1 MTRDLRT
8 WIEKLES
15 QMPHQPNE
23 LEIVGRFFQRFLVI
37 AVACYLGN
45 PTPEDSCASAYAR
58 ALGYASFLEFQIA
71 LRAAAEVADPD
82 LDARVSVANRQL
94 LSKFGVSP
102 DDEGAGIFEACQRMA
117 AGLPEF
123 YVRHV
128 HWAAKEFGV
137 DVKPWFGTEN

>member
-8 WIEKLES
+8 RIEKLES

-23 LEIVGRFFQRFLVI
+23 LEIFGRFFQRFLAI

-45 PTPEDSCASAYAR
+45 PTPEDSFASAYAR

-71 LRAAAEVADPD
+71 ARAAAEVADPD
-82 LDARVSVANRQL
+82 FDARVSLAKRQL

-102 DDEGAGIFEACQRMA
+102 DDEGAGIFEACPRMA

-123 YVRHV
+123 YRQHV

-137 DVKPWFGTEN
+137 DVNPWFRTEN